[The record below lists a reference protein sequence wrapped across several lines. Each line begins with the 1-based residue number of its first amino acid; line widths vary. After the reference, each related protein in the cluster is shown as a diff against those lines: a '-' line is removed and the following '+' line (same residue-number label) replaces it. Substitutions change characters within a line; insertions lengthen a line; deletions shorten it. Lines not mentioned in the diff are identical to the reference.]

1 MLMRLNSRSIPSFFG
16 PVHSWRKD
24 FLEASFLLQRHLNM
38 SYSEVKNLPIAYRK
52 WYIDRLVEEFRKK
65 NDANDTADQDGNH
78 DNMNK
83 LRQYEDMLSNKS

>member
-1 MLMRLNSRSIPSFFG
+1 MLNSRSIQNFFG

-65 NDANDTADQDGNH
+65 NEPKSSENEDANH
-78 DNMNK
+78 DNMSK